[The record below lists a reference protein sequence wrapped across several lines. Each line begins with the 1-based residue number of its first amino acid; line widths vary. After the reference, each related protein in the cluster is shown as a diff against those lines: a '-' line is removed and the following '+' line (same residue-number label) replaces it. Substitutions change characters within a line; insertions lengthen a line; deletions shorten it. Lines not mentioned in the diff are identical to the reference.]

1 MMKVRDIMTTDPVR
15 VTGDTGLREAARLMV
30 RHRVSGL
37 PVVDGAGKL
46 VGIVSEGDF
55 IRQEAS
61 RERPH
66 GVSLLDAL
74 FGEGEL
80 EPVGAETV
88 GEVMTRSVVTITPE
102 ASIGEAARVMGRR
115 NVKRL
120 PVVDLEGE
128 LVGII
133 SRADV
138 VGAFTKPD
146 DIIEDEIRE
155 DVIRRL
161 LFLDPEVVTIGVS
174 DGVVTLEGELEN
186 RTEAHLLEE
195 LSRRI
200 AGVVRVESRL
210 GYKVDDRKLERDYPL
225 P

>member
-1 MMKVRDIMTTDPVR
+1 MKVRDIMTTDPVK
-15 VTGDTGLREAARLMV
+15 VTGDTRLKEAARLMV

-37 PVVDGAGKL
+37 PVVDEGGKL
-46 VGIVSEGDF
+46 IGILSEGDF
-55 IRQEAS
+55 IRREAG
-61 RERPH
+61 RDRPH
-66 GVSLLDAL
+66 GVSLLDAV

-80 EPVGAETV
+80 QPVGAETV
-88 GEVMTRSVVTITPE
+88 AEIMTRSVVTITPE
-102 ASIGEAARVMGRR
+102 ATVGEAARVMGRR

-128 LVGII
+128 LVGIV
-133 SRADV
+133 SRADI

-146 DIIEDEIRE
+146 DVIEDEVRE
-155 DVIRRL
+155 DLIRRL
-161 LFLDPEVVTIGVS
+161 LFLDPELVEVSVS

-195 LSRRI
+195 LARRI

-210 GYKVDDRKLERDYPL
+210 RYKVDDRKLERNYPL

>member
-195 LSRRI
+195 LTRRI

>member
-1 MMKVRDIMTTDPVR
+1 
-15 VTGDTGLREAARLMV
+15 
-30 RHRVSGL
+30 
-37 PVVDGAGKL
+37 
-46 VGIVSEGDF
+46 
-55 IRQEAS
+55 
-61 RERPH
+61 
-66 GVSLLDAL
+66 
-74 FGEGEL
+74 
-80 EPVGAETV
+80 
-88 GEVMTRSVVTITPE
+88 MTRSVVTITPE

-195 LSRRI
+195 LTRRI

>member
-1 MMKVRDIMTTDPVR
+1 MKVRDIMTTDPVK
-15 VTGDTGLREAARLMV
+15 VTGETSLKEAARLMV
-30 RHRVSGL
+30 GHRVSGL
-37 PVVDGAGKL
+37 PVVDGGGRL
-46 VGIVSEGDF
+46 IGIVSEGDF
-55 IRQEAS
+55 IRQEAG
-61 RERPH
+61 RDRPH
-66 GVSLLDAL
+66 GVSLLDAV

-80 EPVGAETV
+80 QAVGAATV
-88 GEVMTRSVVTITPE
+88 AEVMTRSVVTITPE
-102 ASIGEAARVMGRR
+102 ATVGEAARVMGRR

-128 LVGII
+128 LVGIV

-146 DIIEDEIRE
+146 DVIEDEVRE

-161 LFLDPEVVTIGVS
+161 LFLDPDTVRVS
-174 DGVVTLEGELEN
+174 VADGVVTLEGELEN
-186 RTEAHLLEE
+186 RTEVHLLEE
-195 LSRRI
+195 LAQRI

-210 GYKVDDRKLERDYPL
+210 RYQVDDRKLERHHPL

>member
-1 MMKVRDIMTTDPVR
+1 MKVRDIMTTDPVR
-15 VTGDTGLREAARLMV
+15 VTGDTRLREAARLMV

-37 PVVDGAGKL
+37 PVVDEAGKL

-55 IRQEAS
+55 IRREAG
-61 RERPH
+61 RDRPQ
-66 GVSLLDAL
+66 GVSLLDAV

-80 EPVGAETV
+80 QPAGAETV
-88 GEVMTRSVVTITPE
+88 AEVMTRSVVTITPE
-102 ASIGEAARVMGRR
+102 ATIGEAARVMGRR

-128 LVGII
+128 LIGIV

-146 DIIEDEIRE
+146 DVIEDEVRE

-161 LFLDPEVVTIGVS
+161 LFLDPDLVQVS
-174 DGVVTLEGELEN
+174 VADGVVTLEGELEN

-195 LSRRI
+195 LARRI
-200 AGVVRVESRL
+200 AGVVRVESLLR
-210 GYKVDDRKLERDYPL
+210 YKIDDRKLERGYPL

>member
-37 PVVDGAGKL
+37 PV
-46 VGIVSEGDF
+46 DF

>member
-1 MMKVRDIMTTDPVR
+1 MKVRDIMTTDPVK
-15 VTGDTGLREAARLMV
+15 VTGDTRLKEAARLMV

-46 VGIVSEGDF
+46 IGIVSEGDF
-55 IRQEAS
+55 IRQEAG
-61 RERPH
+61 RDRPH
-66 GVSLLDAL
+66 GVSLLDAV

-80 EPVGAETV
+80 QPVGAETV
-88 GEVMTRSVVTITPE
+88 AEVMTRSVVTITPE
-102 ASIGEAARVMGRR
+102 ATIGEAARVMGRR

-128 LVGII
+128 LVGIV

-146 DIIEDEIRE
+146 DVIEDEVRE

-161 LFLDPEVVTIGVS
+161 LFLDPDLVEVSVN
-174 DGVVTLEGELEN
+174 DGVVTLTGELEN
-186 RTEAHLLEE
+186 RTEVQLLEE

-200 AGVVRVESRL
+200 AGVTRVESHLR
-210 GYKVDDRKLERDYPL
+210 YKVDDRKLERHYPL

>member
-1 MMKVRDIMTTDPVR
+1 MKVRDIMTTDPVK
-15 VTGDTGLREAARLMV
+15 VTADTRLREAARLMV

-37 PVVDGAGKL
+37 PVVDEGGKL
-46 VGIVSEGDF
+46 IGILSEGDF
-55 IRQEAS
+55 IRREAG
-61 RERPH
+61 RDRPH
-66 GVSLLDAL
+66 GVSLLDAV

-80 EPVGAETV
+80 QPVGAETV
-88 GEVMTRSVVTITPE
+88 AEIMTRSVVTITPE
-102 ASIGEAARVMGRR
+102 ATVGEAARVMGRR

-128 LVGII
+128 LIGIV

-146 DIIEDEIRE
+146 DVIEDEVRE
-155 DVIRRL
+155 DLIRRL
-161 LFLDPEVVTIGVS
+161 LFLDPELVEVSVS

-210 GYKVDDRKLERDYPL
+210 LYKVDDRKLERDYPL

>member
-1 MMKVRDIMTTDPVR
+1 MKVRDIMTTDPVK
-15 VTGDTGLREAARLMV
+15 VTADTRLREAARLMV

-37 PVVDGAGKL
+37 PVVDEGGKL
-46 VGIVSEGDF
+46 IGILSEGDF
-55 IRQEAS
+55 IRREAG
-61 RERPH
+61 RDRPH
-66 GVSLLDAL
+66 GVSLLDAV

-80 EPVGAETV
+80 QPVGAETV
-88 GEVMTRSVVTITPE
+88 AEIMTRSVVTITPE
-102 ASIGEAARVMGRR
+102 ATVGEAARVMGRR
-115 NVKRL
+115 SVKRL

-128 LVGII
+128 LIGIV

-146 DIIEDEIRE
+146 DVIQDEVRE
-155 DVIRRL
+155 DLIRRL
-161 LFLDPEVVTIGVS
+161 LFLDPELVEVSVS

-210 GYKVDDRKLERDYPL
+210 RYKVDDRKLERDYPL

>member
-1 MMKVRDIMTTDPVR
+1 MKVRDIMTTDPVK
-15 VTGDTGLREAARLMV
+15 VTGNTHLKEAARLMV

-37 PVVDGAGKL
+37 PVVDEGGKL
-46 VGIVSEGDF
+46 IGILSEGDF
-55 IRQEAS
+55 IRREAG
-61 RERPH
+61 RDRPQ
-66 GVSLLDAL
+66 GISLLDAV

-80 EPVGAETV
+80 QPVGAETV
-88 GEVMTRSVVTITPE
+88 AEIMTRSVVTITPE
-102 ASIGEAARVMGRR
+102 ATVGEAARVMGRR

-128 LVGII
+128 LVGIV
-133 SRADV
+133 SRADI

-146 DIIEDEIRE
+146 DVIEDEVRE

-161 LFLDPEVVTIGVS
+161 LFLDPELVQVS
-174 DGVVTLEGELEN
+174 VDDGVVTLEGELEN

-210 GYKVDDRKLERDYPL
+210 RYKVDDRKLEQNNPL
-225 P
+225 L

>member
-1 MMKVRDIMTTDPVR
+1 MKVRDIMTTDPVK
-15 VTGDTGLREAARLMV
+15 VTGETRLKEAARLMV

-37 PVVDGAGKL
+37 PVVDQAGKL
-46 VGIVSEGDF
+46 IGILSEGDF
-55 IRQEAS
+55 IRREAG
-61 RERPH
+61 RDRPH
-66 GVSLLDAL
+66 GVSLLDAV

-88 GEVMTRSVVTITPE
+88 AEVMTRSVVTITPE
-102 ASIGEAARVMGRR
+102 ATVGEAARVMGRR

-128 LVGII
+128 LVGIV
-133 SRADV
+133 SRADI

-146 DIIEDEIRE
+146 DVIEDEVRE
-155 DVIRRL
+155 DLIRRL
-161 LFLDPEVVTIGVS
+161 LFLDPELVS
-174 DGVVTLEGELEN
+174 VSVADGVVTLDGELEN

-195 LSRRI
+195 LARRI

-210 GYKVDDRKLERDYPL
+210 RYKVDDRKLEGNYPL

>member
-1 MMKVRDIMTTDPVR
+1 
-15 VTGDTGLREAARLMV
+15 
-30 RHRVSGL
+30 
-37 PVVDGAGKL
+37 
-46 VGIVSEGDF
+46 
-55 IRQEAS
+55 
-61 RERPH
+61 
-66 GVSLLDAL
+66 
-74 FGEGEL
+74 
-80 EPVGAETV
+80 
-88 GEVMTRSVVTITPE
+88 
-102 ASIGEAARVMGRR
+102 
-115 NVKRL
+115 
-120 PVVDLEGE
+120 VVDLEGE

-195 LSRRI
+195 LTRRI

>member
-1 MMKVRDIMTTDPVR
+1 MKVRDIMTTDPVK
-15 VTGDTGLREAARLMV
+15 VTADTRLKEAARLMV

-37 PVVDGAGKL
+37 PVVDEGGKL
-46 VGIVSEGDF
+46 IGILSEGDF
-55 IRQEAS
+55 IRREAG
-61 RERPH
+61 RDRPH
-66 GVSLLDAL
+66 GVSLLDAV

-80 EPVGAETV
+80 QPVGAETV
-88 GEVMTRSVVTITPE
+88 AEVMTRSVVTITPE
-102 ASIGEAARVMGRR
+102 ATVGEAARVMGRR

-128 LVGII
+128 LIGIV

-146 DIIEDEIRE
+146 DVIEDEVRE
-155 DVIRRL
+155 DLIRRL
-161 LFLDPEVVTIGVS
+161 LFLDPELVAVSVS

-210 GYKVDDRKLERDYPL
+210 RYKVDDRKLERNYPL

>member
-1 MMKVRDIMTTDPVR
+1 MKVRDIMTTDPVK
-15 VTGDTGLREAARLMV
+15 VTADTRLREAARLMV

-37 PVVDGAGKL
+37 PVVDEGGKL
-46 VGIVSEGDF
+46 IGILSEGDF
-55 IRQEAS
+55 IRREAG
-61 RERPH
+61 RDRPH
-66 GVSLLDAL
+66 GVSLLDAV

-80 EPVGAETV
+80 QPVGAETV
-88 GEVMTRSVVTITPE
+88 AEIMTRSVVTITPE
-102 ASIGEAARVMGRR
+102 ATVGEAARVMGRR
-115 NVKRL
+115 SVKRL

-128 LVGII
+128 LIGIV

-146 DIIEDEIRE
+146 DVIQDEVRE
-155 DVIRRL
+155 DLIRRL
-161 LFLDPEVVTIGVS
+161 LFLDPELVEVSVS

-210 GYKVDDRKLERDYPL
+210 RYKVDDRKLERGYPL

>member
-1 MMKVRDIMTTDPVR
+1 MKVRDIMTTDPVK
-15 VTGDTGLREAARLMV
+15 VTADTRLREAARLMV

-37 PVVDGAGKL
+37 PVVDEGGKL
-46 VGIVSEGDF
+46 IGILSEGDF
-55 IRQEAS
+55 IRREAG
-61 RERPH
+61 RDRPH
-66 GVSLLDAL
+66 GVSLLDAV

-80 EPVGAETV
+80 QPVGAETV
-88 GEVMTRSVVTITPE
+88 AEIMTRSVVTITQE
-102 ASIGEAARVMGRR
+102 ATVGESARVKGRR
-115 NVKRL
+115 NEKRL

-128 LVGII
+128 LIGIV

-146 DIIEDEIRE
+146 DVIEDEVRE
-155 DVIRRL
+155 DLIRRL
-161 LFLDPEVVTIGVS
+161 LFLDPELVEVSVS

-210 GYKVDDRKLERDYPL
+210 LYKVDDRKLERDYPL

>member
-1 MMKVRDIMTTDPVR
+1 MKVRDVMTTDPIR
-15 VTGDTGLREAARLMV
+15 VTGETRLREAARLMV

-37 PVVDGAGKL
+37 PVVDDAGRL
-46 VGIVSEGDF
+46 TGILTEGDF
-55 IRQEAS
+55 LRQEAS

-80 EPVGAETV
+80 QPVRAETV
-88 GEVMTRSVVTITPE
+88 AEVMTRSVVTITPE
-102 ASIGEAARVMGRR
+102 ATLGEAARVMGRR
-115 NVKRL
+115 NFKSL
-120 PVVDLEGE
+120 PVVNLDGD

-138 VGAFTKPD
+138 VGAFAKPD
-146 DIIEDEIRE
+146 DVIEDEIRE

-161 LFLDPEVVTIGVS
+161 LFLDPELITVTVD
-174 DGVVTLEGELEN
+174 DGVVTLAGEMEN
-186 RTEAHLLEE
+186 RTEVQLLEE

-200 AGVVRVESRL
+200 AGVVRVESQL
-210 GYKVDDRKLERDYPL
+210 TYKVDDRRLEGGNPL
-225 P
+225 L

>member
-1 MMKVRDIMTTDPVR
+1 MKVRDIMTTDPVK
-15 VTGDTGLREAARLMV
+15 VTGSTRLKEAARLMV

-37 PVVDGAGKL
+37 PVVDDGGKL
-46 VGIVSEGDF
+46 IGIVSEGDF
-55 IRQEAS
+55 IRREAG

-66 GVSLLDAL
+66 GVSLLDAV

-88 GEVMTRSVVTITPE
+88 AEVMTRSVVTITPE
-102 ASIGEAARVMGRR
+102 ATVGEAARVMGRR

-120 PVVDLEGE
+120 PVVDLEGD
-128 LVGII
+128 LVGIV

-146 DIIEDEIRE
+146 DVIEDEVRE

-161 LFLDPEVVTIGVS
+161 LFLDPELVDVS
-174 DGVVTLEGELEN
+174 VNDGVVSLAGELEN

-195 LSRRI
+195 LARRI
-200 AGVVRVESRL
+200 AGVVRVESHLR
-210 GYKVDDRKLERDYPL
+210 YKVDDRKLERNNPL
-225 P
+225 L

>member
-1 MMKVRDIMTTDPVR
+1 MKVRDIMTTDPVR
-15 VTGDTGLREAARLMV
+15 VTGDTTLKEAARLMV

-37 PVVDGAGKL
+37 PVVDERSTL
-46 VGIVSEGDF
+46 IGIVSEGDF

-61 RERPH
+61 RDRPP

-88 GEVMTRSVVTITPE
+88 SEVMTRSVVTITPE
-102 ASIGEAARVMGRR
+102 ATVGEAARIMGRR

-128 LVGII
+128 LIGIV

-146 DIIEDEIRE
+146 DVIEDEVRE
-155 DVIRRL
+155 DLIRRL
-161 LFLDPEVVTIGVS
+161 LFLDPELVEVSVS
-174 DGVVTLEGELEN
+174 DGVVTLAGELEN

-210 GYKVDDRKLERDYPL
+210 RYKVDDRKLERDYPL

>member
-1 MMKVRDIMTTDPVR
+1 MKVRDIMTTDPVK
-15 VTGDTGLREAARLMV
+15 VTADTRLKEAARLMV
-30 RHRVSGL
+30 HHRVSGL
-37 PVVDGAGKL
+37 PVVDEGGKL
-46 VGIVSEGDF
+46 IGILSEGDF
-55 IRQEAS
+55 IRREAG
-61 RERPH
+61 RDRPH
-66 GVSLLDAL
+66 GVSLLDAV

-80 EPVGAETV
+80 QPVGAETV
-88 GEVMTRSVVTITPE
+88 AEVMTRSVVTITPE
-102 ASIGEAARVMGRR
+102 ATVGEAARVMGRR

-128 LVGII
+128 LIGIV

-146 DIIEDEIRE
+146 DVIEDEVRE
-155 DVIRRL
+155 DLIRRL
-161 LFLDPEVVTIGVS
+161 LFLDPSLVEVSVS

-210 GYKVDDRKLERDYPL
+210 RYKVDDRKLERGYPHS
-225 P
+225 

>member
-1 MMKVRDIMTTDPVR
+1 MKVRDIMTTDPVK
-15 VTGDTGLREAARLMV
+15 VTGNTHLKEAARLMV

-37 PVVDGAGKL
+37 PVVDEAGKL
-46 VGIVSEGDF
+46 IGILSEGDF
-55 IRQEAS
+55 IRREAG
-61 RERPH
+61 RDRPQ
-66 GVSLLDAL
+66 GVSLLDAV

-80 EPVGAETV
+80 QPVGAETV
-88 GEVMTRSVVTITPE
+88 VEIMTRSVVTITPE
-102 ASIGEAARVMGRR
+102 ATVGEAARVMGRR
-115 NVKRL
+115 SVKRL

-128 LVGII
+128 LIGIV
-133 SRADV
+133 SRSDI

-146 DIIEDEIRE
+146 DVIEDEVRE

-161 LFLDPEVVTIGVS
+161 LFLDPELIRVS
-174 DGVVTLEGELEN
+174 ADDGVVTLEGELEN

-210 GYKVDDRKLERDYPL
+210 RYKVDDRKLERNYPL

>member
-1 MMKVRDIMTTDPVR
+1 MKVRDIMTTDPVK
-15 VTGDTGLREAARLMV
+15 VTGGTRLKEAARLMV

-37 PVVDGAGKL
+37 PVVDEAGKL
-46 VGIVSEGDF
+46 IGIVSEGDF
-55 IRQEAS
+55 IRREAG
-61 RERPH
+61 RDRPH
-66 GVSLLDAL
+66 GVSLLDAV

-80 EPVGAETV
+80 QPVGAETV
-88 GEVMTRSVVTITPE
+88 AEVMTRSVVTITPE
-102 ASIGEAARVMGRR
+102 ATVGEAARVMGRR
-115 NVKRL
+115 SVKRL
-120 PVVDLEGE
+120 PVVDLEGD
-128 LVGII
+128 LVGIV
-133 SRADV
+133 SRSDV

-146 DIIEDEIRE
+146 DVIEDEVRE

-161 LFLDPEVVTIGVS
+161 LFLDPELVQVTAA

-195 LSRRI
+195 LARRI

-210 GYKVDDRKLERDYPL
+210 RYKVDDRKLERNYPL